1 MYDWIRD
8 NPRVVSYRLDWVNN
22 PQLIAKMDNYISIN
36 GCIAVDL
43 YGQVSS
49 ESSALR
55 HISGTGGQLDFVT
68 GATMSDGGK
77 SFICM
82 SSTYTDKAGVKHSRI
97 LPHFNGDIVTTPRSQ
112 SYYIATEYGVANLSG
127 RSSWQRA
134 EALVSIA
141 APEFRDELIRAAEE
155 QHIWRRSNK
164 R

>member
-1 MYDWIRD
+1 M
-8 NPRVVSYRLDWVNN
+8 VSYRLDWVNN

-141 APEFRDELIRAAEE
+141 APEFRDELIQAAEE